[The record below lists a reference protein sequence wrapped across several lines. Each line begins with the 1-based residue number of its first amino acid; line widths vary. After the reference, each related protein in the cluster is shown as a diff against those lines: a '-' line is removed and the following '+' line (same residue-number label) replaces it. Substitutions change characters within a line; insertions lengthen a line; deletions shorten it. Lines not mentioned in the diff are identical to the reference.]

1 MRLDSFFFTKEFLN
15 DEKIIEKQ
23 AHISIRETRAVL
35 RSFGAYSLNNEV
47 SYLSEGIPFIRGVN
61 LKNGIIQF
69 DDLIYISEDAHK
81 LLWKSEVKPETVLL
95 SMSGTIGE
103 VAIALPE
110 YSYPM
115 NSNQDIAKIDFNGN
129 FNPYF
134 AYIFLLSK
142 YGQNYLRREARGS
155 VQQHVFLSQI
165 ENFKLPVL
173 TIKLQERIEIIV
185 KDIHYKLKK
194 SATKYSQAQNLLLSE
209 LGLENFNP
217 SNEKVSIKTLKE
229 SFLKTGRLDSEYYQ
243 VKYDDYLKK
252 VFSYSNGYELLG
264 ECCTIKDK
272 NFMPKDEE
280 EYRYIE
286 LANVRSNAQ
295 ITDCD
300 VLLGK
305 ELPTRARRKV
315 NTGDVIV
322 SSIEGSLESCALIAE
337 EYNNSLC
344 STGFYVITSD
354 KLNSESLLTVFKSSL
369 MLNLMKKSCSGTILT
384 NIVKEEF
391 EKLPIPLLKQGVQDE
406 IANYIK
412 QSMEYSRKAKELLE
426 ISTKSVEIAIDKDET
441 AAHNFL
447 EQNRTEQNRTEQ
459 ALIVYY
465 KEQASYYNNL
475 AIFRLYEEIG
485 LFDNLK
491 SVNYTVKNLKSTFGV
506 SGRLD
511 SEYYQEKYD
520 RLFERLSDNN
530 CDKLSN
536 LVTIK
541 KSIEPGSESYQTK
554 GTPFIRVQD
563 LTKFGLTDT
572 SIYLSENEFK
582 TCIRPKKDTILLS
595 KDGTVGIAYKIN
607 KDEDII
613 TSSAILHL
621 DVKDKRVLPD
631 YLTLVLNS
639 VAVKMQAE
647 RDAGGSII
655 NHWKKSEIENVII
668 PIIAKEKQ
676 EQISKLLIESENL
689 RRESK
694 SILEKAVKAVEMA
707 IEYGEGKGIAAL
719 SLP

>member
-23 AHISIRETRAVL
+23 AHISSRETQAVL

-173 TIKLQERIEIIV
+173 TIKFQERIEIIV

-194 SATKYSQAQNLLLSE
+194 SATKYSKAEKLLLSE
-209 LGLENFNP
+209 LDLENFNP
-217 SNEKVSIKTLKE
+217 ASEKVSIKTLKE

-243 VKYDDYLKK
+243 SKYDEYLKK

-286 LANVRSNAQ
+286 LANVRNNAQ
-295 ITDCD
+295 ISDCD

-322 SSIEGSLESCALIAE
+322 SSIEGSLESCALITE

-344 STGFYVITSD
+344 STGFYVVNSE
-354 KLNSESLLTVFKSSL
+354 KMNSESLLTVFKSSL
-369 MLNLMKKSCSGTILT
+369 MLNLMKKGCSGTILT

-406 IANYIK
+406 IASYIK
-412 QSMEYSRKAKELLE
+412 QSMEYSKKAKELLE
-426 ISTKSVEIAIDKDET
+426 ISTKSVEIAIDKDEQT
-441 AAHNFL
+441 AYNFF
-447 EQNRTEQNRTEQ
+447 RTEQNRTG
-459 ALIVYY
+459 
-465 KEQASYYNNL
+465 S
-475 AIFRLYEEIG
+475 
-485 LFDNLK
+485 
-491 SVNYTVKNLKSTFGV
+491 
-506 SGRLD
+506 
-511 SEYYQEKYD
+511 
-520 RLFERLSDNN
+520 N
-530 CDKLSN
+530 C
-536 LVTIK
+536 
-541 KSIEPGSESYQTK
+541 
-554 GTPFIRVQD
+554 
-563 LTKFGLTDT
+563 
-572 SIYLSENEFK
+572 
-582 TCIRPKKDTILLS
+582 LL
-595 KDGTVGIAYKIN
+595 
-607 KDEDII
+607 
-613 TSSAILHL
+613 
-621 DVKDKRVLPD
+621 
-631 YLTLVLNS
+631 
-639 VAVKMQAE
+639 
-647 RDAGGSII
+647 
-655 NHWKKSEIENVII
+655 
-668 PIIAKEKQ
+668 
-676 EQISKLLIESENL
+676 
-689 RRESK
+689 
-694 SILEKAVKAVEMA
+694 
-707 IEYGEGKGIAAL
+707 
-719 SLP
+719 

>member
-23 AHISIRETRAVL
+23 AHISIRETQAVL

-173 TIKLQERIEIIV
+173 TIKFQERIEIIV

-194 SATKYSQAQNLLLSE
+194 SATKYSKAEKLLLSE
-209 LGLENFNP
+209 LDLENFNP
-217 SNEKVSIKTLKE
+217 ASEKVSIKTLKE

-243 VKYDDYLKK
+243 SKYDEYLKK

-286 LANVRSNAQ
+286 LANVRNNAQ
-295 ITDCD
+295 ISDCD

-322 SSIEGSLESCALIAE
+322 SSIEGSLESCALITE

-344 STGFYVITSD
+344 STGFYVVNSE
-354 KLNSESLLTVFKSSL
+354 KMNSESLLTVFKSSL
-369 MLNLMKKSCSGTILT
+369 MLNLMKKGCSGTILT

-406 IANYIK
+406 IASYIK
-412 QSMEYSRKAKELLE
+412 QSMEYSKKAKELLE
-426 ISTKSVEIAIDKDET
+426 ISTKSVEIAIDKDEQT
-441 AAHNFL
+441 AYNFFRT
-447 EQNRTEQNRTEQ
+447 EQNRTEQNR
-459 ALIVYY
+459 L
-465 KEQASYYNNL
+465 
-475 AIFRLYEEIG
+475 
-485 LFDNLK
+485 
-491 SVNYTVKNLKSTFGV
+491 
-506 SGRLD
+506 
-511 SEYYQEKYD
+511 
-520 RLFERLSDNN
+520 
-530 CDKLSN
+530 
-536 LVTIK
+536 
-541 KSIEPGSESYQTK
+541 
-554 GTPFIRVQD
+554 
-563 LTKFGLTDT
+563 
-572 SIYLSENEFK
+572 
-582 TCIRPKKDTILLS
+582 
-595 KDGTVGIAYKIN
+595 
-607 KDEDII
+607 
-613 TSSAILHL
+613 
-621 DVKDKRVLPD
+621 
-631 YLTLVLNS
+631 
-639 VAVKMQAE
+639 
-647 RDAGGSII
+647 
-655 NHWKKSEIENVII
+655 
-668 PIIAKEKQ
+668 
-676 EQISKLLIESENL
+676 
-689 RRESK
+689 
-694 SILEKAVKAVEMA
+694 
-707 IEYGEGKGIAAL
+707 
-719 SLP
+719 

>member
-1 MRLDSFFFTKEFLN
+1 MSEKKLIEVKNCEFSSFDKINLKVDASAFYPGLEQYYN
-15 DEKIIEKQ
+15 D
-23 AHISIRETRAVL
+23 
-35 RSFGAYSLNNEV
+35 GY
-47 SYLSEGIPFIRGVN
+47 YPFIRVADVDNFIDYDNCIKIPEQIVETGEFST
-61 LKNGIIQF
+61 LKKVYEGDILITKGGSIGRVALVEKEAAVTR
-69 DDLIYISEDAHK
+69 DLIFLNSSSIKDYEYKFLYLYLSTNFCNDLMIRTSSMTAQPHLTLTLIKDLPIFYPSEKFKRYISNLYDISRKSRYDSMQLYHQAEK
-81 LLWKSEVKPETVLL
+81 LLIQE
-95 SMSGTIGE
+95 
-103 VAIALPE
+103 
-110 YSYPM
+110 
-115 NSNQDIAKIDFNGN
+115 
-129 FNPYF
+129 
-134 AYIFLLSK
+134 
-142 YGQNYLRREARGS
+142 LR
-155 VQQHVFLSQI
+155 
-165 ENFKLPVL
+165 
-173 TIKLQERIEIIV
+173 
-185 KDIHYKLKK
+185 
-194 SATKYSQAQNLLLSE
+194 
-209 LGLENFNP
+209 LENFNP
-217 SNEKVSIKTLKE
+217 SSEKVSIKALKE

-243 VKYDDYLKK
+243 PKYDDYLKK

-286 LANVRSNAQ
+286 LANVRNNAQ
-295 ITDCD
+295 ISDCD
-300 VLLGK
+300 ILLGK

-322 SSIEGSLESCALIAE
+322 SSIEGSLESCALITE

-344 STGFYVITSD
+344 STGFYVVNSE
-354 KLNSESLLTVFKSSL
+354 KMNSESLLTVFKSSL
-369 MLNLMKKSCSGTILT
+369 ILNLMKKGCSGTILT

-406 IANYIK
+406 IASYIK
-412 QSMEYSRKAKELLE
+412 QSMEYSKKAKKLLE
-426 ISTKSVEIAIDKDET
+426 IATKSVEIAIDKDER

-447 EQNRTEQNRTEQ
+447 EQNRTEQ

-465 KEQASYYNNL
+465 KEQASYYINL

-485 LFDNLK
+485 LFDNQK
-491 SVNYTVKNLKSTFGV
+491 SVNYTVKNLKDTFAV

-520 RLFERLSDNN
+520 RLFEKLSDNN

-582 TCIRPKKDTILLS
+582 DCIRPKKDTILLS
-595 KDGTVGIAYKIN
+595 KDGTVGIAYKMN
-607 KDEDII
+607 KSEDII
-613 TSSAILHL
+613 TSSAILHM
-621 DVKDKRVLPD
+621 DIKDKRVLPD
-631 YLTLVLNS
+631 YLALVLNS

-647 RDAGGSII
+647 KDAGGSII

-676 EQISKLLIESENL
+676 EQISKLLIESETL
-689 RRESK
+689 RNESK
-694 SILEKAVKAVEMA
+694 SILEKAVKSVEAA
-707 IEYGEGKGIAAL
+707 IG
-719 SLP
+719 

>member
-23 AHISIRETRAVL
+23 AHISIRETQAVL

-173 TIKLQERIEIIV
+173 TIKFQERIEIIV

-194 SATKYSQAQNLLLSE
+194 SATKYSKAEKLLLSE
-209 LGLENFNP
+209 LDLENFNP
-217 SNEKVSIKTLKE
+217 ASEKVSIKTLKE

-243 VKYDDYLKK
+243 SKYDEYLKK

-286 LANVRSNAQ
+286 LANVRNNAQ
-295 ITDCD
+295 ISDCD

-322 SSIEGSLESCALIAE
+322 SSIEGSLESCALITE

-344 STGFYVITSD
+344 STGFYVVNSE
-354 KLNSESLLTVFKSSL
+354 KMNSESLLTVFKSSL
-369 MLNLMKKSCSGTILT
+369 MLNLMKKGCSGTILT

-406 IANYIK
+406 IASYIK
-412 QSMEYSRKAKELLE
+412 QSMEYSKKAKELLE
-426 ISTKSVEIAIDKDET
+426 ISTKSVEIAIDKDEQT
-441 AAHNFL
+441 AYNFF
-447 EQNRTEQNRTEQ
+447 RTEQNRTG
-459 ALIVYY
+459 
-465 KEQASYYNNL
+465 S
-475 AIFRLYEEIG
+475 
-485 LFDNLK
+485 
-491 SVNYTVKNLKSTFGV
+491 
-506 SGRLD
+506 
-511 SEYYQEKYD
+511 
-520 RLFERLSDNN
+520 N
-530 CDKLSN
+530 C
-536 LVTIK
+536 
-541 KSIEPGSESYQTK
+541 
-554 GTPFIRVQD
+554 
-563 LTKFGLTDT
+563 
-572 SIYLSENEFK
+572 
-582 TCIRPKKDTILLS
+582 LL
-595 KDGTVGIAYKIN
+595 
-607 KDEDII
+607 
-613 TSSAILHL
+613 
-621 DVKDKRVLPD
+621 
-631 YLTLVLNS
+631 
-639 VAVKMQAE
+639 
-647 RDAGGSII
+647 
-655 NHWKKSEIENVII
+655 
-668 PIIAKEKQ
+668 
-676 EQISKLLIESENL
+676 
-689 RRESK
+689 
-694 SILEKAVKAVEMA
+694 
-707 IEYGEGKGIAAL
+707 
-719 SLP
+719 

>member
-23 AHISIRETRAVL
+23 AHISIRETQAVL

-173 TIKLQERIEIIV
+173 TIKFQERIEIIV

-194 SATKYSQAQNLLLSE
+194 SATKYSKAEKLLLSE
-209 LGLENFNP
+209 LDLENFNP
-217 SNEKVSIKTLKE
+217 ASEKVSIKTLKE

-243 VKYDDYLKK
+243 SKYDEYLKK

-286 LANVRSNAQ
+286 LANVRNNAQ
-295 ITDCD
+295 ISDCD

-322 SSIEGSLESCALIAE
+322 SSIEGSLESCALITE

-344 STGFYVITSD
+344 STGFYVVNSE
-354 KLNSESLLTVFKSSL
+354 KLNSESLLAVFKSSL
-369 MLNLMKKSCSGTILT
+369 MLNLMKKGCSGTILT

-406 IANYIK
+406 IASYIK
-412 QSMEYSRKAKELLE
+412 QSMEYSKKAKELLE
-426 ISTKSVEIAIDKDET
+426 ISTKSVEIAIDKDEQT
-441 AAHNFL
+441 AYNFF
-447 EQNRTEQNRTEQ
+447 RTEQNRTG
-459 ALIVYY
+459 
-465 KEQASYYNNL
+465 S
-475 AIFRLYEEIG
+475 
-485 LFDNLK
+485 
-491 SVNYTVKNLKSTFGV
+491 
-506 SGRLD
+506 
-511 SEYYQEKYD
+511 
-520 RLFERLSDNN
+520 N
-530 CDKLSN
+530 C
-536 LVTIK
+536 
-541 KSIEPGSESYQTK
+541 
-554 GTPFIRVQD
+554 
-563 LTKFGLTDT
+563 
-572 SIYLSENEFK
+572 
-582 TCIRPKKDTILLS
+582 LL
-595 KDGTVGIAYKIN
+595 
-607 KDEDII
+607 
-613 TSSAILHL
+613 
-621 DVKDKRVLPD
+621 
-631 YLTLVLNS
+631 
-639 VAVKMQAE
+639 
-647 RDAGGSII
+647 
-655 NHWKKSEIENVII
+655 
-668 PIIAKEKQ
+668 
-676 EQISKLLIESENL
+676 
-689 RRESK
+689 
-694 SILEKAVKAVEMA
+694 
-707 IEYGEGKGIAAL
+707 
-719 SLP
+719 